1 MTKHANEAGPDAV
14 GTPVERGVS
23 RPATVQARGFTLI
36 ELLIVIAIVGIL
48 AAVFV
53 PMWANRNDPTETL
66 KKKDWQCLKT
76 EPRRYSY
83 ITMVGKVPITN
94 YGTRD
99 ECVEWKRVAG

>member
-1 MTKHANEAGPDAV
+1 MGQSNQPLGLAL
-14 GTPVERGVS
+14 ERGVS
-23 RPATVQARGFTLI
+23 RLATVQARGFTLI

-48 AAVFV
+48 AAVFL
-53 PMWANRNDPTETL
+53 PMWNSRNDPTAVL
-66 KKKDWQCLKT
+66 KTNDWQCLKT

-83 ITMVGKVPITN
+83 IVMAGKVPITN

>member
-1 MTKHANEAGPDAV
+1 MQMGQSDQPLGLAL
-14 GTPVERGVS
+14 ERWVS
-23 RPATVQARGFTLI
+23 RPATLRARGFTLI

-53 PMWANRNDPTETL
+53 PMWANRNDPTAVL
-66 KKKDWQCLKT
+66 KTNDWQCLKT

-83 ITMVGKVPITN
+83 IVMVGKVPVTN